1 MSSAEAITRFAPT
14 PSGFLHEGNAV
25 NFLLVQRL
33 ADALGAT
40 VLLRIDDM
48 DVDRLRDEY
57 VEDIFE
63 VLHWLGLQW
72 QAGPID
78 AADLRDRCSLR
89 ARTVD
94 YRRQALAL
102 VGSGHAYACTCSR
115 RIGAGLCVQQCRER
129 GVELIPGHSALRLA
143 LEPGTIV
150 DIDGHSFD
158 LHRELGHPVLWRRDD
173 TVAYHLAS
181 VIEDRD
187 HAVTH
192 VVRGEDL
199 RLASALHAHLAGLL
213 GSPSP
218 VRYRHHRLVVDVH
231 GRKLSKSQLR
241 TGPMPRTQRQRERI
255 EALAEEIA
263 DDRTFMP

>member
-1 MSSAEAITRFAPT
+1 MSSAEATTRFAPT

-89 ARTVD
+89 ART
-94 YRRQALAL
+94 
-102 VGSGHAYACTCSR
+102 
-115 RIGAGLCVQQCRER
+115 
-129 GVELIPGHSALRLA
+129 
-143 LEPGTIV
+143 
-150 DIDGHSFD
+150 
-158 LHRELGHPVLWRRDD
+158 
-173 TVAYHLAS
+173 
-181 VIEDRD
+181 
-187 HAVTH
+187 
-192 VVRGEDL
+192 
-199 RLASALHAHLAGLL
+199 
-213 GSPSP
+213 
-218 VRYRHHRLVVDVH
+218 
-231 GRKLSKSQLR
+231 
-241 TGPMPRTQRQRERI
+241 
-255 EALAEEIA
+255 
-263 DDRTFMP
+263 